1 MLTQTSCIPASA
13 VGGMEGLGCRGD
25 TGSACDPNP
34 SGGRGAEGGMVGD
47 HHQTSPPRTKRG
59 AERPPAQTEGAS
71 LPGSPDE
78 RPPRTF
84 RKTWTASTC
93 VASCSTPEPH
103 GGEGRA
109 NSDCSDAS
117 GPGGRRRPPQVCDAS
132 ALRTGIRKRTQR
144 AEPREQGLK
153 AAAGAPHA
161 LSLGGTPAQPPGWG
175 RRHRLLGFPADPP
188 AAAVYTFCKC
198 FYIYKHKRIL
208 PNANQLTLYV
218 TYLTLRVSMFILNRC
233 WALLHT
239 SSEAEASAFLVAA

>member
-1 MLTQTSCIPASA
+1 
-13 VGGMEGLGCRGD
+13 
-25 TGSACDPNP
+25 
-34 SGGRGAEGGMVGD
+34 MVGD

-71 LPGSPDE
+71 LPSSPDE

-117 GPGGRRRPPQVCDAS
+117 GPGGGRRPPQVCDAS

-144 AEPREQGLK
+144 AEPREQGLE

-198 FYIYKHKRIL
+198 FYIYKHKSIL

-233 WALLHT
+233 WVLLHT
-239 SSEAEASAFLVAA
+239 SSEAEAEAFLVAA

>member
-1 MLTQTSCIPASA
+1 
-13 VGGMEGLGCRGD
+13 
-25 TGSACDPNP
+25 
-34 SGGRGAEGGMVGD
+34 MVGD
-47 HHQTSPPRTKRG
+47 LHQTSPPRTKRG

-71 LPGSPDE
+71 LPSSPDE

-144 AEPREQGLK
+144 AEPREQGLE

-161 LSLGGTPAQPPGWG
+161 LSLGGTPAQPPGWDADIVCWAFQPT
-175 RRHRLLGFPADPP
+175 RLLQPFIHFAS
-188 AAAVYTFCKC
+188 VSTFISIKA
-198 FYIYKHKRIL
+198 FSRTQI
-208 PNANQLTLYV
+208 
-218 TYLTLRVSMFILNRC
+218 
-233 WALLHT
+233 
-239 SSEAEASAFLVAA
+239 SSHCT